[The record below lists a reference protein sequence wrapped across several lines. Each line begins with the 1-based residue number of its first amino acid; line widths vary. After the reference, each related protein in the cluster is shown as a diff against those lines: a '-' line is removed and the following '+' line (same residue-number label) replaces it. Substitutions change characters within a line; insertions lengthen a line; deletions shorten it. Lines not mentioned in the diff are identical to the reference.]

1 MLLAQQLSE
10 RLNEFSLAPL
20 WEEKGI
26 ALAMMGI
33 FVVFMALVLIVVF
46 ITVLPRLL
54 APYTTTG
61 QEAEATVPVVAEE
74 EIPDEIL
81 VVIAAAVAEAIDRPH
96 RVVRIRGMTPGEIG
110 WSLEGR
116 MQHHHSHKTQQRG
129 RR

>member
-33 FVVFMALVLIVVF
+33 FVVFVALVLIVVF
-46 ITVLPRLL
+46 ITILPRLL
-54 APYTTTG
+54 APYTDTG
-61 QEAEATVPVVAEE
+61 QEAKATAPVVGEG